1 MDEDP
6 SLSSE
11 LEETL
16 EKHRTG
22 SGTSGTLVLS
32 DQEGYVGDTI
42 TLKGRNF
49 PAEEAFEV
57 LWHSTEGDWGVLKAN
72 EIVGPQYRPRTD
84 HLMTVTSDAD
94 GRFDQEWTIPEDYG
108 GAHKIEIQHDGET
121 IDKAELEIN
130 PWFELETESAP
141 LGGTFTFK
149 GYGLGPNVVTNNY
162 QVSWDNSTF
171 GFMTGVMNRGTA
183 TAEIRAVGPPGKHV
197 IEVWRNYRGIPYL
210 QNNTQ
215 SPYGKV
221 CGDRPSR
228 WTVEVTEPEQ
238 ELGGAWMDEQFEE
251 NPIELHYPDLDAQ
264 SDATLEITPT
274 SGQAGTQAFIT
285 GEDFPPNK
293 EVDLIWY
300 RHEGHRVKGIPI
312 TPEQHRDVLPTVQTD
327 ADGRF
332 QVEIEIPPEEGATR
346 PITAEVDGREIAVTG
361 FVVQP
366 RIEKFTPREGPV
378 GTTIEIELSG
388 VGWTMYENG
397 PFLVYDNKPLGYACG
412 TSGDDKGG
420 VIKMDIPAAGE
431 PGYHFID
438 IYPTIYEMQEDEPN
452 FEIFPH
458 LSYLDNHPVRPLPAS
473 HFVFEVTEE

>member
-1 MDEDP
+1 MSEEP
-6 SLSSE
+6 AISSE

-16 EKHRTG
+16 EKHRAG
-22 SGTSGTLVLS
+22 GETSGTLVVS
-32 DQEGYVGDTI
+32 DQTGYVGDTV

-49 PAEEAFEV
+49 PAQEAFDV

-84 HLMTVTSDAD
+84 HVMTVTTDES
-94 GRFDQEWTIPEDYG
+94 GSFDEEWEIPEDYG
-108 GAHKIEIQHDGET
+108 GAHKIEVQKDGET
-121 IDKAELEIN
+121 VDRAEIEIT
-130 PWFELETESAP
+130 PWFELKEESMP
-141 LGGTFTFK
+141 LGETFTFK

-197 IEVWRNYRGIPYL
+197 LEVWRNYRGIPYL

-215 SPYGKV
+215 SPYGLV
-221 CGDRPSR
+221 CGDRPSQ

-238 ELGGAWMDEQFEE
+238 DLGGAWMDEQFDEE
-251 NPIELHYPDLDAQ
+251 PISLHYPELDRESDAQ
-264 SDATLEITPT
+264 LEITPT
-274 SGQAGTQAFIT
+274 SGQAGTEAFIT
-285 GEDFPPNK
+285 GENFSPNA

-312 TPEQHRDVLPTVQTD
+312 TPEPKRELLPTVQAD

-332 QVEIEIPPEEGATR
+332 QVEVTIPPEEGSTR
-346 PITAEVDGREIAVTG
+346 PITAEVDGEEIAVTG

-366 RIEKFTPREGPV
+366 RIEKFSPREGPV
-378 GTTIEIELSG
+378 GTSIDIQLSG

-420 VIKMDIPAAGE
+420 VIEIEVQASGE

-473 HFVFEVTEE
+473 HFTFEITEE